1 MLQGQTVFHYEK
13 PELTASFLAYLFIY
27 LFKNMNAFIKC
38 ATIYTY
44 LANSLCPF
52 GFRCMG
58 MYFPDSQDPEI
69 SEYSRLLKRGFLILF
84 LKCQKTGHI
93 DFRRIVPINVKIKVI
108 NSLLSRKWN
117 YWNTQTVTFDNQ
129 IFSDISL
136 LQIYFISSISIK
148 IFWNFEI
155 VLHEILFFCI
165 RLKIEVRMGRK
176 HI

>member
-13 PELTASFLAYLFIY
+13 PELTASFLAYLIY

-38 ATIYTY
+38 AAIYTY

-52 GFRCMG
+52 GFKCMG
-58 MYFPDSQDPEI
+58 MYFPDSQDPKI

-93 DFRRIVPINVKIKVI
+93 DFRRIVPINVKIKVS

-117 YWNTQTVTFDNQ
+117 YWNTQTVTFDNW

>member
-1 MLQGQTVFHYEK
+1 MRREVERPEQRRGWDLTAVLYHCLGWFEKVGCSVDFFFLMLQGQTVFHYEK

-58 MYFPDSQDPEI
+58 MYFPHSQDPKI
-69 SEYSRLLKRGFLILF
+69 SEYSRLLKRGFLMLF

-108 NSLLSRKWN
+108 NSLLRK
-117 YWNTQTVTFDNQ
+117 
-129 IFSDISL
+129 
-136 LQIYFISSISIK
+136 
-148 IFWNFEI
+148 
-155 VLHEILFFCI
+155 
-165 RLKIEVRMGRK
+165 
-176 HI
+176 